1 MFTAHIEDMFKT
13 CLIIALLLG
22 RSDGFQKSNWSPSDL
37 IVKPENAL
45 TTFSSASPSSSA
57 SNENIA
63 SIEDDFFELSGNRI
77 KRLGVGTWAWGD
89 QLFWGYNS
97 SMDES
102 LQAAYDESIAQG
114 VTLFD
119 TAELYGFG
127 RSELLLSRFSRQN
140 KDKIKPYM
148 ATKFAPYP
156 FRFHESSVLEAC
168 TSSMDRLGVD
178 QIDLYQIHWP
188 MFFDEKYWKGLAECY
203 HKGYV
208 KSVGVSNYGPNQLK
222 ACHKALS
229 DLGVPLSSNQIQ
241 YSLLCRQQENNGALA
256 MAKSLG
262 VVTLAYSPLAQGILT
277 DKFSEADMGKD
288 SRKGPRSSGWRAGGD
303 LAITLPKVR
312 GLLSVMREIS
322 AAREKTPAQIALNW
336 CICKGTVP
344 IPGAR
349 NAKQAKD
356 NAGSLGWRLTG
367 DEMYKLDVAA
377 RASGVNLPLQLQRN

>member
-1 MFTAHIEDMFKT
+1 MIKSV
-13 CLIIALLLG
+13 LIALIVA
-22 RSDGFQKSNWSPSDL
+22 RSEGFQNWSPSNVL
-37 IVKPENAL
+37 GEPR
-45 TTFSSASPSSSA
+45 TSSASSSSTSSSPVASSA
-57 SNENIA
+57 SVLTSDE
-63 SIEDDFFELSGNRI
+63 SKDFDDFIEINGERVRRI
-77 KRLGVGTWAWGD
+77 GVGTWAWGD

-97 SMDES
+97 SMDPT
-102 LQAAYDESIAQG
+102 LQAAYDECIAQG

-119 TAELYGFG
+119 TAEFYGFG
-127 RSELLLSRFSRQN
+127 RSELLLGRFNRQN
-140 KDKIKPYM
+140 EDKSKPYM

-156 FRFHESSVLEAC
+156 YRFRESNVLEAC

-188 MFFDEKYWKGLAECY
+188 MFFDETYWKGLAECY
-203 HKGYV
+203 HRGYV
-208 KSVGVSNYGPNQLK
+208 KAVGVSNYGANQLK

-256 MAKSLG
+256 MAKNLG
-262 VVTLAYSPLAQGILT
+262 IVTLAYSPLAQGILT
-277 DKFSEADMGKD
+277 DKFSEADIPKA
-288 SRKGPRSSGWRAGGD
+288 SKKGPRSSGWRAGGD
-303 LAITLPKVR
+303 LATTLPKVR

-322 AAREKTPAQIALNW
+322 AVKDKTPAQIALNW

-356 NAGSLGWRLTG
+356 NAGALGWRLSR
-367 DEMYKLDVAA
+367 DEVYKLDVAA
-377 RASGVNLPLQLQRN
+377 RMSGVNLPLQLQGN

>member
-1 MFTAHIEDMFKT
+1 MFRVG
-13 CLIIALLLG
+13 LIIALCLRVG
-22 RSDGFQKSNWSPSDL
+22 DGFQRSKWSPSDVL
-37 IVKPENAL
+37 VKPKKAY
-45 TTFSSASPSSSA
+45 TTSSFPSSSPGSSTIENAA
-57 SNENIA
+57 SPN
-63 SIEDDFFELSGNRI
+63 DDFIEMNGRMI

-89 QLFWGYNS
+89 KLFWGYDS

-102 LQAAYDESIAQG
+102 LQEAFNESIARG

-119 TAELYGFG
+119 SAELYGFG

-140 KDKIKPYM
+140 EDKIKPYF

-156 FRFHESSVLEAC
+156 YRFRESSVLEAC

-188 MFFDEKYWKGLAECY
+188 MLFDEKYWKGLAQCY

-208 KSVGVSNYGPNQLK
+208 KAVGVSNYGANQLK
-222 ACHKALS
+222 ACHKTLS

-241 YSLLCRQQENNGALA
+241 YSLLCRRQENNGALA

-277 DKFSEADMGKD
+277 DKFSESDIRKA
-288 SRKGPRSSGWRAGGD
+288 STKGPRNSGWRAGGD
-303 LAITLPKVR
+303 LASILPRVR

-322 AAREKTPAQIALNW
+322 MARDKTPAQIALNW

-349 NAKQAKD
+349 NAKQAID
-356 NAGSLGWRLTG
+356 NAGALGWRLTS

-377 RASGVNLPLQLQRN
+377 RAAGVNLPLQLQGN